1 MQVYDENHFH
11 KTLHVMYIANESS
24 ILYIEVT
31 DLFHTNCRLRVI
43 IVKCPYCDIPDS
55 KVTDSRTVGENV
67 RRRRECIRCG
77 LRFTT
82 YERVQTTALLVV
94 KRDERRQE
102 FNRDK
107 LLSQIVLACTKR
119 PIPYRDIEKVVEDIE
134 GQLLSMGR
142 PEIKSSAIGEMVME
156 RLRSLDRIAYI
167 RWASV
172 YRDFQ
177 DMESFEE
184 MVKDLRGDS
193 ANRNEEEHLSLLTK
207 KVS

>member
-1 MQVYDENHFH
+1 
-11 KTLHVMYIANESS
+11 MYIANTSF
-24 ILYIEVT
+24 ILYIEVI
-31 DLFHTNCRLRVI
+31 DLFHTICRLRVI
-43 IVKCPYCDIPDS
+43 IVNCPYCNIPDS

-82 YERVQTTALLVV
+82 SERVQTTALLVV

-102 FNRDK
+102 FNKDK

-134 GQLLSMGR
+134 AQVQGLGK
-142 PEIKSSAIGEMVME
+142 PEIKSSTIGEMVME
-156 RLRSLDRIAYI
+156 RLKSLDRIAYI

-184 MVKDLRGDS
+184 MVKDLREDS
-193 ANRNEEEHLSLLTK
+193 INTEEENMTLFAK
-207 KVS
+207 KIS

>member
-1 MQVYDENHFH
+1 
-11 KTLHVMYIANESS
+11 MYIANANL

-31 DLFHTNCRLRVI
+31 DLFHTKCRLRVI
-43 IVKCPYCDIPDS
+43 IVKCPYCNIPDS

-82 YERVQTTALLVV
+82 SERVQTTALLVV

-102 FNRDK
+102 FSKDK

-134 GQLLSMGR
+134 AQVQGLGK
-142 PEIKSSAIGEMVME
+142 PEIKSSTIGEMVME
-156 RLRSLDRIAYI
+156 RLKSLDRIAYI

-184 MVKDLRGDS
+184 MVKDLRKDS
-193 ANRNEEEHLSLLTK
+193 INTEEEAILK
-207 KVS
+207 KSAA

>member
-24 ILYIEVT
+24 ILYIDVT

>member
-1 MQVYDENHFH
+1 
-11 KTLHVMYIANESS
+11 MYIANDVF

-31 DLFHTNCRLRVI
+31 DLFHTKSRLRVI
-43 IVKCPYCDIPDS
+43 IVKCPYCNIPDS

-67 RRRRECIRCG
+67 RRRRECVRCG

-82 YERVQTTALLVV
+82 SERVQTTALLVV

-134 GQLLSMGR
+134 AQVQSLGK
-142 PEIKSSAIGEMVME
+142 PEIKSSTIGEMVME
-156 RLRSLDRIAYI
+156 RLKSLDRIAYI

-193 ANRNEEEHLSLLTK
+193 INTEEEENMTLLAK
-207 KVS
+207 KIS